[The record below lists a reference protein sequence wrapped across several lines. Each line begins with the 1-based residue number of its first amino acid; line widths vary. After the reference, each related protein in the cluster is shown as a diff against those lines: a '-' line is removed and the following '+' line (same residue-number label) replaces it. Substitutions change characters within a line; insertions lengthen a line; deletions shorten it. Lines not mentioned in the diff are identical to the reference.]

1 MTSHCPVLL
10 SRDRKNTFLVGTS
23 AACASALCPPSLESN
38 GEATV
43 VVPVLAHRRQEKM
56 PILDIF
62 ASSDHLKSPKRMK
75 SGVNLV
81 IIFAARMPFR

>member
-1 MTSHCPVLL
+1 MIAKYSRLL
-10 SRDRKNTFLVGTS
+10 GT
-23 AACASALCPPSLESN
+23 AAVRASALCPPSLESN

-43 VVPVLAHRRQEKM
+43 VVPVLAHRRQEKR

-62 ASSDHLKSPKRMK
+62 ASSVHLKSPKRMK
-75 SGVNLV
+75 SGVDLV